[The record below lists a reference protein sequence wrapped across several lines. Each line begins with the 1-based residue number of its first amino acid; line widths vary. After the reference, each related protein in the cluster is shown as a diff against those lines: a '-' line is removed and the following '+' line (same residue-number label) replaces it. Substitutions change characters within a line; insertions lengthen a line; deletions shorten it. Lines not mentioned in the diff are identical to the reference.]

1 MNKTVKVITVETSK
15 TKAGGDFY
23 KIKVNDGEKDLY
35 FNSFDAMQGKALM
48 KASTT
53 DQDVVLDLE
62 EDGEWLNLKKIV
74 TEIKDTDGVAIP
86 TASPKKAFSGGFG
99 GGKADPEKIQSIEK
113 QSALKQSV
121 EYSIN
126 QTDSTVESV
135 LATADLFYEWMIKPE
150 EPFKS

>member
-1 MNKTVKVITVETSK
+1 MTDLPPNFDHSP
-15 TKAGGDFY
+15 AG
-23 KIKVNDGEKDLY
+23 L
-35 FNSFDAMQGKALM
+35 A
-48 KASTT
+48 TR
-53 DQDVVLDLE
+53 LE
-62 EDGEWLNLKKIV
+62 ELSGWHSRQPLEIV

-86 TASPKKAFSGGFG
+86 TAQPKKAFSGGFG
-99 GGKADPEKIQSIEK
+99 GGKADPKKIQSIEK